1 MQYKELID
9 RIRRRAGLGALEEAG
24 VEKLEDA
31 VAHARA
37 VMGVLE
43 EAVSGGEMEDVRRQ
57 FPSEFDPLFE
67 SGSGPS

>member
-9 RIRRRAGLGALEEAG
+9 RIRRRAGLDALEEAG
-24 VEKLEDA
+24 IVKLEDA

-43 EAVSGGEMEDVRRQ
+43 EAFSGGETEDVRRQ
-57 FPSEFDPLFE
+57 FWDEFDPLFKSE
-67 SGSGPS
+67 SGA